1 MTRNDNDG
9 DRGDVLAKLASVNPT
24 VVVVATV
31 ALFIVILLLPD
42 FPGGVLVLAIAAAL
56 IALLTRTWPVLASQQ
71 RVLRLVVIA
80 LLVVVGVSKVLWPS

>member
-9 DRGDVLAKLASVNPT
+9 GRGDLLAKLASVNPT

-42 FPGGVLVLAIAAAL
+42 FLGGALVLVIAAVL
-56 IALLTRTWPVLASQQ
+56 VALLSRTWQVLPTQQ

-80 LLVVVGVSKVLWPS
+80 LLVGVGLSKVLWPS

>member
-9 DRGDVLAKLASVNPT
+9 ERGDLLAKLASANPT

-56 IALLTRTWPVLASQQ
+56 TALLTRTWQVLATQQ

-80 LLVVVGVSKVLWPS
+80 LLVAVGVSKVMWPS